1 MPDAP
6 PRPEPFTPQTAPAAL
21 EDLRAR
27 LRATRWPDAPE
38 DAGWSL
44 GTDLAYL
51 RELVAYWADGFDWPA
66 QEAALARLPRF
77 RVPLGGLGI
86 HFVHVRAAAPAGP
99 VLPLVLSHG
108 WPDSFWRYTKVIPL
122 LTDPG
127 AHGADPA
134 DAFDVVVPDMPGYGY
149 SDRPTG
155 PPLDAIAVAGLW
167 AELMGVLG
175 YARFGA
181 AGGDIGSHVSRYLAL
196 DHPDRVVAVH
206 RTDAGVP
213 VFTGDPADLAPEERA
228 WLEGAAA
235 WGATEGA
242 YAAMHRTKPQ
252 TAAVGLTDSPAGL
265 AAWIVEKLRAWSD
278 CDGDVERRFTKD
290 EILTNVTL
298 YWLTGTIGSSMRMY
312 RANAAIP
319 PAQHARR
326 VEVPSGFS
334 LFPGDIVRP
343 PRAWLRAHGERR
355 ARDRA
360 RARRALRAV
369 RGARA
374 LRGGAARVLPPL
386 PGGGDGL
393 RAPPRGARPAGL
405 AHVGPAAGGDHLH
418 HGTPASH
425 ARLAWGYPS
434 QRYAFRSPAGRRG

>member
-6 PRPEPFTPQTAPAAL
+6 PHPEPFTARTSPAEL

-44 GTDLAYL
+44 GTDLTYH
-51 RELVAYWADGFDWPA
+51 RELVGHWADGFDWPA
-66 QEAALARLPRF
+66 QEAALARLPRY
-77 RVPLGGLGI
+77 RVRVGGLGI
-86 HFVHVRAAAPAGP
+86 HFAHVRADAKAGP
-99 VLPLVLSHG
+99 VLPLILSHG
-108 WPDSFWRYTKVIPL
+108 WPDSFWRYSKVIPL

-149 SDRPTG
+149 SDAPTG
-155 PPLDAIAVAGLW
+155 PPLDSIAVAGLW
-167 AELMGVLG
+167 AELMCVLG
-175 YARFGA
+175 YDRFGA

-196 DHPDRVVAVH
+196 DHPDRIVAVH

-213 VFTGDPADLAPEERA
+213 FFAGDPAELAPEERT
-228 WLEGAAA
+228 WLDNAAA

-252 TAAVGLTDSPAGL
+252 TAAFGLMDSPAGL
-265 AAWIVEKLRAWSD
+265 AAWIVEKMRAWSD
-278 CDGDVERRFTKD
+278 SDGHVERSFTKD

-312 RANAAIP
+312 GANAAIP
-319 PAQHARR
+319 PAQLARR

-343 PRAWLRAHGERR
+343 PRAWLERT
-355 ARDRA
+355 AN
-360 RARRALRAV
+360 V
-369 RGARA
+369 
-374 LRGGAARVLPPL
+374 VHVTE
-386 PGGGDGL
+386 
-393 RAPPRGARPAGL
+393 PPRGGHFAAFEEPELYAEELRAFFRPYRP
-405 AHVGPAAGGDHLH
+405 PALG
-418 HGTPASH
+418 
-425 ARLAWGYPS
+425 
-434 QRYAFRSPAGRRG
+434 

>member
-1 MPDAP
+1 MPDVQ
-6 PRPEPFTPQTAPAAL
+6 PRPEPFIARTTPAAL

-27 LRATRWPDAPE
+27 LRATRWPDTPE

-44 GTDLAYL
+44 GTDLDYL
-51 RELVAYWADGFDWPA
+51 RELVSYWAEEFDWPA

-77 RVPLGGLGI
+77 RVPLGGLRI
-86 HFVHVRAAAPAGP
+86 HFVHARAAAGPPADRRP

-108 WPDSFWRYTKVIPL
+108 WPDSFWRYSKVVPL

-134 DAFDVVVPDMPGYGY
+134 DAFDVVVPDVPGFGY
-149 SDRPTG
+149 SDRPKG
-155 PPLDAIAVAGLW
+155 PPLDSIAVAGLW
-167 AELMGVLG
+167 AELMSVLG

-196 DHPDRVVAVH
+196 DHPDRVMAVH
-206 RTDAGVP
+206 RTDGGLP

-228 WLEGAAA
+228 WFESGAA

-242 YAAMHRTKPQ
+242 YAAIHRTKPQ
-252 TAAVGLTDSPAGL
+252 TAAFGLTDSPAGL
-265 AAWIVEKLRAWSD
+265 AAWIVEKLRSWSD
-278 CDGDVERRFTKD
+278 CDGDLERSFTKD

-334 LFPGDIVRP
+334 IFRGDIVRP
-343 PRAWLRAHGERR
+343 PRAWLERT
-355 ARDRA
+355 ANV
-360 RARRALRAV
+360 V
-369 RGARA
+369 R
-374 LRGGAARVLPPL
+374 VTE
-386 PGGGDGL
+386 
-393 RAPPRGARPAGL
+393 PPRGGHFAPFEEPELYAQELREFFRPFR
-405 AHVGPAAGGDHLH
+405 PRSGG
-418 HGTPASH
+418 T
-425 ARLAWGYPS
+425 
-434 QRYAFRSPAGRRG
+434 RSV